1 MVFTKTH
8 TLLSCAAGVF
18 IIYSFLKK
26 NSHFRDFLAEKVY
39 TYGVYSEQDSD
50 EVSNEQELEESLK
63 IEEKNRR
70 NEFGPWEEE
79 KNGD

>member
-18 IIYSFLKK
+18 IIYNFLEK
-26 NSHFRDFLAEKVY
+26 NPHIRHFLAEKIY
-39 TYGVYSEQDSD
+39 TYGVCGEQNSF
-50 EVSNEQELEESLK
+50 EVSSEQELEESLK
-63 IEEKNRR
+63 IEEQNRR

-79 KNGD
+79 KE

>member
-18 IIYSFLKK
+18 IIYNIL
-26 NSHFRDFLAEKVY
+26 NPHIRLFLAEKIY
-39 TYGVYSEQDSD
+39 TYRVCGQQDSD
-50 EVSNEQELEESLK
+50 EVSREQELEESLK
-63 IEEKNRR
+63 KEEENRKSIC
-70 NEFGPWEEE
+70 GPWEES